1 MKRII
6 TGITAITAALVFFW
20 AVILKLLVRAGRLF
34 NLTGPCPAS
43 LAWVVDNPV
52 RRFYTRDL
60 MDRIGIKPGEH
71 VLELGPG
78 PGAFTVKAAGKT
90 GEAGLLTAVDIQPE
104 MIEKLNGKI
113 ARAGIEN
120 VRTHVASA
128 YDLPL
133 ADACL
138 DRAYLVTVLT
148 EIPDQGRALEEI
160 RRVLKPGG
168 VLSVTEEF
176 LDPDYPFAFE
186 SIRKIERHGFRL
198 SARHGN
204 FWVYTINFTRI

>member
-78 PGAFTVKAAGKT
+78 PGAFTMKAAGKA
-90 GEAGLLTAVDIQPE
+90 GEGGLLTAVDIQPE
-104 MIEKLNGKI
+104 MIEKLNEKI
-113 ARAGIEN
+113 KKGGVEN

-133 ADACL
+133 ADACV
-138 DRAYLVTVLT
+138 DRVFLVTVLT
-148 EIPDQGRALEEI
+148 EIPDQGRALDEI

-176 LDPDYPFAFE
+176 LDPDYPFASE
-186 SIRKIERHGFRL
+186 TVRMVTRQGFRVVNK
-198 SARHGN
+198 SGN
-204 FWVYTINFTRI
+204 FWVYTVNFTK

>member
-6 TGITAITAALVFFW
+6 TGIAAITAALVFFW

-90 GEAGLLTAVDIQPE
+90 GGSGLLTAVDIQPE
-104 MIEKLNGKI
+104 MIGKLNEKLKKG
-113 ARAGIEN
+113 GVEN

-133 ADACL
+133 ADACM
-138 DRAYLVTVLT
+138 DRVFLVTVLT
-148 EIPDQGRALEEI
+148 EIPDQGRALDEI

-176 LDPDYPFAFE
+176 LDPDYPFASE
-186 SIRKIERHGFRL
+186 TIRMVTRHGFRFANK
-198 SARHGN
+198 SGN
-204 FWVYTINFTRI
+204 FWVYTVNFTK

>member
-1 MKRII
+1 MQKII
-6 TGITAITAALVFFW
+6 TWITALAAALVFFW
-20 AVILKLLVRAGRLF
+20 AVILKIMVRIGGLF
-34 NLTGPCPAS
+34 NHTGPCPAS

-52 RRFYTRDL
+52 RRFYMRDL
-60 MDRIGIKPGEH
+60 MDRIGIQPGEH

-78 PGAFTVKAAGKT
+78 PGAFTLKAAWKT
-90 GEAGLLTAVDIQPE
+90 GGSGILTAVDIQPE
-104 MIEKLNGKI
+104 MIEKLNVKI
-113 ARAGIEN
+113 EKEGIEN

-133 ADACL
+133 ADACV

-148 EIPDQGRALEEI
+148 EIPDQSRALEEI